1 MFAQQ
6 CQCKHTIIGYAFTQV
21 VVLYVL
27 VLQIQCDAG
36 NLSPEGRNAIQN
48 ALLVSAK
55 KFSNGPPQV
64 HLLPLLFN

>member
-1 MFAQQ
+1 MFVQQ
-6 CQCKHTIIGYAFTQV
+6 CQCKYTITGYTFTQI
-21 VVLYVL
+21 VVLYFL
-27 VLQIQCDAG
+27 ELQIQCDAG

-64 HLLPLLFN
+64 HNLPLLFK